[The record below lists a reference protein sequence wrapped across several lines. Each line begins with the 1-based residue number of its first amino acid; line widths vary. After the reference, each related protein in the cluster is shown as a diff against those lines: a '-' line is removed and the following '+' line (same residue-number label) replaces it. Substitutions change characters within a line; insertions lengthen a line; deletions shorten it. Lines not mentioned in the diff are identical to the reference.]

1 MYAIIPAS
9 IANSTEESK
18 LMAALNFKHLRYY
31 WMVAKT
37 GSIAK
42 AAEQLHLTA
51 HAISGQIN
59 EFEETLGVELF
70 RKAGRNI
77 ELTEAG
83 RRILNYAD
91 TIFNTSDQLL
101 DELRDQMATR
111 RRTLRIGIADAVP
124 KIIAYRLIQPALTL
138 EEPIR
143 INCRE
148 GRLDL
153 LLGELALHKLDLII
167 ADRPLSPGSNVRA
180 YNHLLGECGLT
191 VFATSALARQYK
203 GTFPQNLDKAP
214 FLIPGE
220 DVTIQARLLRWFEEQ
235 HLRPT
240 IIGEFDDG
248 ALMKAFGSSG
258 AGFFVAPSA
267 MQREICLQHNVVAVG
282 DIPAIMEQIY
292 VITTERRLSDPAIIA
307 ISQTAKNTIF
317 GQADA

>member
-1 MYAIIPAS
+1 
-9 IANSTEESK
+9 
-18 LMAALNFKHLRYY
+18 MAALNFKHLRYY

-124 KIIAYRLIQPALTL
+124 KIIAYRLIQPALTI

-167 ADRPLSPGSNVRA
+167 ADRPLTPGSNVRA

-191 VFATSALARQYK
+191 VFATSTLARQFK
-203 GTFPQNLDKAP
+203 GKFPQKLNQAP

-220 DVTIQARLLRWFEEQ
+220 DVAIQGKLLRWFDENQ
-235 HLRPT
+235 IRPT
-240 IIGEFDDG
+240 IVGEFDDG
-248 ALMKAFGSSG
+248 ALMKAFGSGG

-267 MQREICLQHNVVAVG
+267 MQRDICLQYNVVAVG
-282 DIPAIMEQIY
+282 DIPNVVEQIY
-292 VITTERRLSDPAIIA
+292 VITTERRLSDPAIVTIN
-307 ISQTAKNTIF
+307 QTAKNDIF
-317 GQADA
+317 GQRAYS

>member
-1 MYAIIPAS
+1 
-9 IANSTEESK
+9 
-18 LMAALNFKHLRYY
+18 MAALNFKHLRYY

-203 GTFPQNLDKAP
+203 GKFPQKLDRAP

-220 DVTIQARLLRWFEEQ
+220 DVAIQARLLRWFEEHQ
-235 HLRPT
+235 IRPT
-240 IIGEFDDG
+240 ILGEFDDG
-248 ALMKAFGSSG
+248 ALMKAFGGSG

-267 MQREICLQHNVVAVG
+267 MQREICLQHGVVAVG
-282 DIPAIMEQIY
+282 DIPTIVEQIY

-317 GQADA
+317 GRGEI

>member
-1 MYAIIPAS
+1 VA
-9 IANSTEESK
+9 T
-18 LMAALNFKHLRYY
+18 LNFKHLRYY

-51 HAISGQIN
+51 HAVSGQIN
-59 EFEETLGVELF
+59 EFEQTLGVELF

-77 ELTEAG
+77 ELTDAG

-101 DELRDQMATR
+101 DELREQITSR

-124 KIIAYRLIQPALTL
+124 KVVAYRLIQPALTIDQA
-138 EEPIR
+138 IR

-153 LLGELALHKLDLII
+153 LLGELALHKLDVII
-167 ADRPLSPGSNVRA
+167 ADRPMSPGSNVRA

-191 VFATSALARQYK
+191 VFATSSLARQHK
-203 GTFPQNLDKAP
+203 GQFPQKLDQAP

-220 DVTIQARLLRWFEEQ
+220 DVAIQAGLLRWFEEHQ
-235 HLRPT
+235 LRPT
-240 IIGEFDDG
+240 IVGEFDDG
-248 ALMKAFGSSG
+248 ALMKAFGSAG
-258 AGFFVAPSA
+258 AGFFVAPTA
-267 MQREICLQHNVVAVG
+267 MQKDICLQHSVVAVG
-282 DIPAIMEQIY
+282 DIPTVVEQIY

-307 ISQTAKNTIF
+307 MSQTAKNDIF
-317 GQADA
+317 GRGSALQ

>member
-1 MYAIIPAS
+1 VA
-9 IANSTEESK
+9 T
-18 LMAALNFKHLRYY
+18 LNFKHLRYY

-51 HAISGQIN
+51 HAVSGQIN
-59 EFEETLGVELF
+59 EFEQTLGVELF

-77 ELTEAG
+77 ELTDAG

-91 TIFNTSDQLL
+91 TIFNTGDQLL
-101 DELRDQMATR
+101 DELREQITSR

-124 KIIAYRLIQPALTL
+124 KVVAYRLIQPALNIDQA
-138 EEPIR
+138 IR

-153 LLGELALHKLDLII
+153 LLGELALHKLDVII
-167 ADRPLSPGSNVRA
+167 ADRPMSPGSNVRA

-191 VFATSALARQYK
+191 VFATSSLARQHK
-203 GTFPQNLDKAP
+203 GQFPQKLDHAP

-220 DVTIQARLLRWFEEQ
+220 DVAIQARLLRWFEEHQ
-235 HLRPT
+235 LRPT
-240 IIGEFDDG
+240 IVGEFDDG
-248 ALMKAFGSSG
+248 ALMKAFGSAG
-258 AGFFVAPSA
+258 AGFFVAPTA
-267 MQREICLQHNVVAVG
+267 MQKDICLQHSVVAVG
-282 DIPAIMEQIY
+282 DIPTIVEQIY

-307 ISQTAKNTIF
+307 MSQTAKNDIF
-317 GQADA
+317 GRGSGLQ